1 MRKPF
6 LKLLATALLASGIAA
21 VAPVAAQTLK
31 VMVPANAGGGYDG
44 TGRTLG
50 KALIEAGAFKTVT
63 YDNKAG
69 AGGTLGL
76 AQFANANK
84 GDPNALL
91 VMGAIMV
98 TGVIQAKP
106 QINLS
111 HVTPI
116 ARLITEY
123 NVFVVKKDSPIKDM
137 KELVA
142 LLRKDPG
149 NVKWAGGSKGS
160 TDHIG
165 IVAIARDSGVDSAK
179 VNYVPF
185 GGGGEVVA
193 ALLGGHVTVAT
204 GGYSEMLKYIKSGQ
218 MRALAITSPARLAGL
233 NIPTLKEQGTD
244 VEIANWRGVYGA
256 PGLTEAQR
264 KTLTD
269 AVVAATKTRTWQTAL
284 KENIWTSTVIT
295 GDQYGKFVDD
305 EHSRLRAMLAK
316 AGML

>member
-1 MRKPF
+1 MRKS
-6 LKLLATALLASGIAA
+6 LISLLTTGLLAASVAA
-21 VAPVAAQTLK
+21 TPVFAQTLK

-50 KALIEAGAFKTVT
+50 KALIETGAFKTAT
-63 YDNKAG
+63 YENKAG

-91 VMGAIMV
+91 IMGAIMV

-106 QINLS
+106 QLS
-111 HVTPI
+111 LAHVTPI

-123 NVFVVKKDSPIKDM
+123 NVFVVKKDSPLKDM

-142 LLRKDPG
+142 ALKKDPG

-165 IVAIARDSGVDSAK
+165 IVAVARDAGVDTVK

-185 GGGGEVVA
+185 GGGGEVVS

-204 GGYSEMLKYIKSGQ
+204 GGYSEMLKYIQSGQ
-218 MRALAITSPARLAGL
+218 MRALAVTSLTRLPGVA
-233 NIPTLKEQGTD
+233 IPTLKEQGSD

-256 PGLTEAQR
+256 PGLTPAQT
-264 KTLTD
+264 KKLTEQ
-269 AVVAATKTRTWQTAL
+269 VVAATRSKTWQAAL
-284 KENIWTSTVIT
+284 KENIWTSSVVT
-295 GDQYGKFVDD
+295 GDAYGKFVDD
-305 EHSRLRAMLAK
+305 EHSRLRAMLVK
-316 AGML
+316 AGLF

>member
-1 MRKPF
+1 MHKSIS
-6 LKLLATALLASGIAA
+6 KLLAAGLFAAGLAAT
-21 VAPVAAQTLK
+21 PVLAQTLK

-50 KALIEAGAFKTVT
+50 KALIETGAFKTAT
-63 YDNKAG
+63 YENKAG

-91 VMGAIMV
+91 IMGAIMV

-106 QINLS
+106 QISLAN
-111 HVTPI
+111 VTPI

-123 NVFVVKKDSPIKDM
+123 NVIVVRKESPIKDM
-137 KELVA
+137 KDLVA
-142 LLRKDPG
+142 ALKKDPG

-165 IVAIARDSGVDSAK
+165 IVAIARDAGLESNK

-185 GGGGEVVA
+185 GGGGEVVS
-193 ALLGGHVTVAT
+193 ALLGGHVTAAT
-204 GGYSEMLKYIKSGQ
+204 GGYQEMLKYIQSGQ
-218 MRALAITSPARLAGL
+218 MRAIAITSPKRLPGV
-233 NIPTLKEQGTD
+233 NVPTLVEQGVN

-256 PGLTEAQR
+256 PGLSDAQR
-264 KTLTD
+264 KKLTD
-269 AVVAATKTRTWQTAL
+269 QVVAATKSKTWQAAL
-284 KENIWTSTVIT
+284 KENLWTSSVAT
-295 GDQYGKFVDD
+295 GADYAKFVDD
-305 EHSRLRAMLAK
+305 EHSRLRAMLVK
-316 AGML
+316 AGLF

>member
-1 MRKPF
+1 MRKSLLGLVVAGF
-6 LKLLATALLASGIAA
+6 LTTGAAL
-21 VAPVAAQTLK
+21 PVQAQTVK
-31 VMVPANAGGGYDG
+31 FMIPANAGGGYDG

-50 KALIEAGAFKTVT
+50 KALIEAGGFKTAT
-63 YDNKAG
+63 YENKAG

-106 QINLS
+106 QLS
-111 HVTPI
+111 LADVTPI
-116 ARLITEY
+116 ARLISEY

-142 LLRKDPG
+142 LLKKDPG

-165 IVAIARDSGVDSAK
+165 IIAVARDAGVDSNK

-185 GGGGEVVA
+185 GGGGEVVS

-204 GGYSEMLKYIKSGQ
+204 GGWAEMLKYVQSGQ
-218 MRALAITSPARLAGL
+218 MRALAVTSLQRLPGV
-233 NIPTLKEQGTD
+233 NVPTLKEQGID

-256 PGLTEAQR
+256 PGLTPAQR
-264 KTLTD
+264 KELTD
-269 AVVAATKTRTWQTAL
+269 KVVAATRTKTWQAAL
-284 KENIWTSTVIT
+284 KDNVWSSTVIT

-305 EHSRLRAMLAK
+305 EHSRLRAMLVK
-316 AGML
+316 AGLF

>member
-1 MRKPF
+1 MRK
-6 LKLLATALLASGIAA
+6 TLASLIATGF
-21 VAPVAAQTLK
+21 VAASLAATPVVAQTLK
-31 VMVPANAGGGYDG
+31 MMVPANAGGGYDG

-63 YDNKAG
+63 YENKAG

-76 AQFANANK
+76 AQFANASK

-106 QINLS
+106 QISLAN
-111 HVTPI
+111 VTPI
-116 ARLITEY
+116 ARLISEY

-142 LLRKDPG
+142 MLKKDPG
-149 NVKWAGGSKGS
+149 SVKWAGGSKGS

-165 IVAIARDSGVDSAK
+165 IVAVARDAGVDSNK

-185 GGGGEVVA
+185 GGGGEVVS

-204 GGYSEMLKYIKSGQ
+204 GGYAEMLKYIQSGQ
-218 MRALAITSPARLAGL
+218 MRALAVTSLQKMPGV
-233 NIPTLKEQGTD
+233 NIPTLKDQGIN

-256 PGLTEAQR
+256 PGLTPEQR
-264 KTLTD
+264 KKLTD
-269 AVVAATKTRTWQTAL
+269 QVVAATKTKTWQTAL
-284 KENIWTSTVIT
+284 KENVWTSTLLT
-295 GDQYGKFVDD
+295 GDAYGKFVDD
-305 EHSRLRAMLAK
+305 EHSRLRAMLVK
-316 AGML
+316 AGLF

>member
-1 MRKPF
+1 MRKSLIGLVAASF
-6 LKLLATALLASGIAA
+6 LATAAA
-21 VAPVAAQTLK
+21 LPVQAQTVK
-31 VMVPANAGGGYDG
+31 FMIPANAGGGYDG

-50 KALIEAGAFKTVT
+50 KALIEAGGFKTAT
-63 YDNKAG
+63 YENKAG

-106 QINLS
+106 QISLAD
-111 HVTPI
+111 VTPI
-116 ARLITEY
+116 ARLISEY

-142 LLRKDPG
+142 MLKKDPG
-149 NVKWAGGSKGS
+149 AVKWAGGSKGS

-165 IVAIARDSGVDSAK
+165 IIAVARDAGVDSNK

-185 GGGGEVVA
+185 GGGGEVVS

-204 GGYSEMLKYIKSGQ
+204 GGWAEMLKYVQSGQ
-218 MRALAITSPARLAGL
+218 MRALAVTSLQRLPGV
-233 NIPTLKEQGTD
+233 NVPTLKEQGID

-256 PGLTEAQR
+256 PGLTPAQR
-264 KTLTD
+264 KELTD
-269 AVVAATKTRTWQTAL
+269 KVVAATRTKTWQAAL
-284 KENIWTSTVIT
+284 KENVWSSTVIT

-305 EHSRLRAMLAK
+305 EHSRLRAMLVK
-316 AGML
+316 AGLF

>member
-1 MRKPF
+1 MRRPF
-6 LKLLATALLASGIAA
+6 LHLLAIGLVAASC
-21 VAPVAAQTLK
+21 VATPVLAQTLK

-50 KALIEAGAFKTVT
+50 KALVETGAFKTVT
-63 YDNKAG
+63 YENRAG

-91 VMGAIMV
+91 IMGAIMV
-98 TGVIQAKP
+98 TGVIQANP
-106 QINLS
+106 QISLAN
-111 HVTPI
+111 VTPI
-116 ARLITEY
+116 TRLISEY

-137 KELVA
+137 KDLVA
-142 LLRKDPG
+142 GLKKDPG

-165 IVAIARDSGVDSAK
+165 IIAVARDAGVDSNK

-185 GGGGEVVA
+185 GGGGEVVS

-204 GGYSEMLKYIKSGQ
+204 GGYAEMLKYIQSGQ
-218 MRALAITSPARLAGL
+218 MRALAITSLTRLPGV
-233 NIPTLKEQGTD
+233 NVSTLKEQGIN

-256 PGLTEAQR
+256 PGLSAEQTKALID
-264 KTLTD
+264 K
-269 AVVAATKTRTWQTAL
+269 VVAATKTKTWQAAL
-284 KENIWTSTVIT
+284 KENLWTPSVMT
-295 GDQYGKFVDD
+295 GDQYARFVED
-305 EHSRLRAMLAK
+305 EHSRLRAMLVK
-316 AGML
+316 AGLF

>member
-1 MRKPF
+1 MRTPL
-6 LKLLATALLASGIAA
+6 LKLLATAFLATGIAT
-21 VAPVAAQTLK
+21 VTPVAAQTLK

-50 KALIEAGAFKTVT
+50 KALIEAGAFKTAT

-76 AQFANANK
+76 AQFANASK

-204 GGYSEMLKYIKSGQ
+204 GGYSEMLKYIQSGQ

-264 KTLTD
+264 KTLTN
-269 AVVAATKTRTWQTAL
+269 AVVAATKTKTWQTAL

-295 GDQYGKFVDD
+295 GDQYAKFVDD

>member
-1 MRKPF
+1 MRKSILGLVAAGF
-6 LKLLATALLASGIAA
+6 IAA
-21 VAPVAAQTLK
+21 SLAAPVQAQTVK
-31 VMVPANAGGGYDG
+31 FMIPANAGGGYDG

-50 KALIEAGAFKTVT
+50 KALIEAGAFKTAT

-106 QINLS
+106 QISLAD
-111 HVTPI
+111 VTPI
-116 ARLITEY
+116 ARLISEY

-142 LLRKDPG
+142 LLKKDPG

-165 IVAIARDSGVDSAK
+165 IIAVAREVGVDSAK

-185 GGGGEVVA
+185 GGGGEVVS

-204 GGYSEMLKYIKSGQ
+204 GGYAEMVKYITSGQ
-218 MRALAITSPARLAGL
+218 IRALAVTSLQRLPGVAV
-233 NIPTLKEQGTD
+233 PTLKEQGVN

-256 PGLTEAQR
+256 PGLSAQQ
-264 KTLTD
+264 KKELTD
-269 AVVAATKTRTWQTAL
+269 KVQAALRTKTWQAAL
-284 KENIWTSTVIT
+284 KENSWTPTVIT
-295 GDQYGKFVDD
+295 GDQYAKFVDD
-305 EHSRLRAMLAK
+305 EHSRLRAMLVK
-316 AGML
+316 AGLF

>member
-1 MRKPF
+1 MHKSIS
-6 LKLLATALLASGIAA
+6 KLLVAGLFAAGLVAT
-21 VAPVAAQTLK
+21 PVLAQTLK

-50 KALIEAGAFKTVT
+50 KALIETGAFKTAT
-63 YDNKAG
+63 YENKAG

-106 QINLS
+106 QISLAN
-111 HVTPI
+111 VTPI

-123 NVFVVKKDSPIKDM
+123 NVIVVRKESPIKDM
-137 KELVA
+137 KDLVA
-142 LLRKDPG
+142 ALKKDPG

-165 IVAIARDSGVDSAK
+165 IVAIARDAGLESNK

-185 GGGGEVVA
+185 GGGGEVVS
-193 ALLGGHVTVAT
+193 ALLGGHVTAAT
-204 GGYSEMLKYIKSGQ
+204 GGYQEMLKYIQSGQ
-218 MRALAITSPARLAGL
+218 MRAIAITSPKRLPGV
-233 NIPTLKEQGTD
+233 NVPTLVEQGVN

-256 PGLTEAQR
+256 PGLSDAQR
-264 KTLTD
+264 KKLTD
-269 AVVAATKTRTWQTAL
+269 QVVAATKSKTWQAAL
-284 KENIWTSTVIT
+284 KENLWTSSVAT
-295 GDQYGKFVDD
+295 GADYAKFVDD
-305 EHSRLRAMLAK
+305 EHSRLRAMLVK
-316 AGML
+316 AGLF